1 MTKHPIHGHKT
12 PLLLAASV
20 LLGGLWLAGCDER
33 VTIVH
38 DQDVPVLKHQ
48 TWAWR
53 PAPARKEA
61 REAKDERPVI
71 SRDVIGG
78 HQPASAPAPAAPAIE
93 SANEAVRQELRTA
106 IERQLSEKG
115 LTQAS
120 DPAAAD
126 FLVDYHYAMRRHTAT
141 VERVYPGAYPGLV
154 CGPYG
159 CWQGVGYGPP
169 EVSFENIKFR
179 EGTFVFDFYK
189 RSPTRMAYRSVGFEP
204 PNRVALSHDQVN
216 DMVHALLKGLKVSGK

>member
-1 MTKHPIHGHKT
+1 LTIPGEQIKKSS
-12 PLLLAASV
+12 LLAAV
-20 LLGGLWLAGCDER
+20 GLLGGMWLAGCDER

-38 DQDVPVLKHQ
+38 GLDVPVLKHQ

-78 HQPASAPAPAAPAIE
+78 RQPAAANAQAAPIPE
-93 SANEAVRQELRTA
+93 SVTEGVRQELRTA
-106 IERQLSEKG
+106 IERQLSERG

-120 DPAAAD
+120 DPATAD

-189 RSPTRMAYRSVGFEP
+189 RSPNRMVYRSVGFEP

-216 DMVHALLKGLKVSGK
+216 DMVHALLKGLKPKG

>member
-1 MTKHPIHGHKT
+1 MTIPGEQIKKSS
-12 PLLLAASV
+12 LLAAV
-20 LLGGLWLAGCDER
+20 GLLGGMWLAGCDER

-38 DQDVPVLKHQ
+38 GLDVPVLKHQ

-53 PAPARKEA
+53 PAPARKEV

-78 HQPASAPAPAAPAIE
+78 RQPAAANAQAAPIPE
-93 SANEAVRQELRTA
+93 SVTEGVRQELRTA
-106 IERQLSEKG
+106 IERQLSERG

-120 DPAAAD
+120 DPATAD

-189 RSPTRMAYRSVGFEP
+189 RSPNRMVYRSVGFEP

-216 DMVHALLKGLKVSGK
+216 DMVHALLKGLKPKG

>member
-1 MTKHPIHGHKT
+1 LTIPGEQIKKSS
-12 PLLLAASV
+12 LLAAV
-20 LLGGLWLAGCDER
+20 GLLGGMWLAGCDER

-38 DQDVPVLKHQ
+38 GLDVPVLKHQ

-53 PAPARKEA
+53 PAPARKEV

-78 HQPASAPAPAAPAIE
+78 RQPAAANAQAAPIPE
-93 SANEAVRQELRTA
+93 SVTEGVRQELRTA
-106 IERQLSEKG
+106 IERQLSERG

-120 DPAAAD
+120 DPATAD

-189 RSPTRMAYRSVGFEP
+189 RSPNRMVYRSVGFEP

-216 DMVHALLKGLKVSGK
+216 DMVHALLKGLKPKG

>member
-1 MTKHPIHGHKT
+1 LTIPGEQIKKSS
-12 PLLLAASV
+12 LLAAV
-20 LLGGLWLAGCDER
+20 GLLGGMWLAGCDER

-38 DQDVPVLKHQ
+38 GLDIPVLKHQ

-78 HQPASAPAPAAPAIE
+78 RQPAAANAQAAPIPE
-93 SANEAVRQELRTA
+93 SVTEGVRQELRTA
-106 IERQLSEKG
+106 IERQLSERG

-120 DPAAAD
+120 DPATAD

-189 RSPTRMAYRSVGFEP
+189 RSPNRMVYRSVGFEP

-216 DMVHALLKGLKVSGK
+216 DMVHALLKGLKPKG